1 MADLGLAS
9 SPSISASV
17 ILVLRSMPF
26 RTLRGR
32 LILLTCFATL
42 PAFLFVVYA
51 AEKDR
56 GAALYRAETESR
68 YVADLASREHS
79 QQVQGTRHL
88 LDELAGLDARGGSHD
103 DLPKILPI
111 LLSSFP
117 QLANLGLLS
126 LEGSLVYSVVPPPR
140 HINMATIFVF
150 RDALNSGAVEV
161 GTYLVGLIVEKPILI
176 MAKAL
181 RDRSGAPVQ
190 VLFAALDLSWF
201 DQLTLQA
208 GLPPETALLITD
220 RDGNILAS
228 SLPDWQSSHQSQQLQ
243 GFNVLIGQPNKLS
256 RCVTPDG
263 VRRLTVAA
271 PLKGVEDVWVVV
283 GPPEADV
290 YSVADGIFYRD
301 LIVLILLT
309 LFAIGSLLVVTDVSV
324 LSDLRLLAAATRR
337 FGKGDLAARAPV
349 PRPVGEIRD
358 LTIAFNTMAASLESR
373 HRQSIKTK
381 NRLRALSHRLQH
393 AREEEA
399 ARIAQEL
406 HDELGQALSVLKLE
420 LETLRR
426 KANTDCHCAS
436 DGQLIPIIDDLGDQI
451 DAAVHSVRRIS
462 AELRPGVL
470 DRLGLAAG
478 LEWLLDEFERRAGIV
493 TDFQTN
499 LADEQVDSE
508 IATALFRITQEA
520 LTNVAR
526 HSGASEVHA
535 KLLKNGDSLH
545 LDVSDNGQGFDSTA
559 EQESPSLGLLGMD
572 ERAQRL
578 GGALVIHSKPG
589 LGVSLQV
596 SIPISQRPKP
606 ASETSRENPVD

>member
-1 MADLGLAS
+1 MHR
-9 SPSISASV
+9 
-17 ILVLRSMPF
+17 LVPF

-56 GAALYRAETESR
+56 AAALHRAETESR
-68 YVADLASREHS
+68 YVADLASREHA
-79 QQVQGTRHL
+79 QRVQGIHHL
-88 LDELAGLDARGGSHD
+88 LDELSTLTSHQGDAQSE
-103 DLPKILPI
+103 LPKILPI

-126 LEGSLVYSVVPPPR
+126 LEGGLVYSVVPPPR
-140 HINMATIFVF
+140 HINMATISVF
-150 RDALNSGAVEV
+150 QDALNSGSVAV

-181 RDRSGAPVQ
+181 REASGAPFQ

-201 DQLTLQA
+201 DQLTQQA

-220 RDGNILAS
+220 RVGNILAS
-228 SLPDWQSSHQSQQLQ
+228 SLPDWQTSPQGRQLQ
-243 GFNVLIGQPNKLS
+243 GFEDLLAQPDKLN
-256 RCVTPDG
+256 RCVTPDA
-263 VRRLTVAA
+263 VSRLTVAV

-283 GPPEADV
+283 GTPEAEV
-290 YSVADGIFYRD
+290 YSLADGIFYRD
-301 LIVLILLT
+301 LVVLVMLT

-324 LSDLRLLAAATRR
+324 LRDLRLLAAATRR
-337 FGKGDLAARAPV
+337 FGKGDLKARAPV
-349 PRPVGEIRD
+349 PRPSGEIRD
-358 LTIAFNTMAASLESR
+358 LTLAFNAMAATLEDR
-373 HRQSIKTK
+373 HQQVIQAK
-381 NRLRALSHRLQH
+381 NRLRALSHRLQN

-406 HDELGQALSVLKLE
+406 HDELGQLLSVLRLE

-426 KANTDCHCAS
+426 QALSQCECVRE
-436 DGQLIPIIDDLGDQI
+436 GQLIDIIDDLGTQI
-451 DAAVHSVRRIS
+451 DAAVQSVRRIS

-493 TDFQTN
+493 TDFHTN
-499 LADEQVDSE
+499 LADEPIDAELS
-508 IATALFRITQEA
+508 TALFRITQEA

-526 HSGASEVHA
+526 HSGASLVQA
-535 KLLKNGDSLH
+535 QLLKEGRSLN
-545 LDVSDNGQGFDSTA
+545 LEVRDNGHGFDADT
-559 EQESPSLGLLGMD
+559 EQAGPSLGFLGMH
-572 ERAQRL
+572 ERAHRL
-578 GGALVIHSKPG
+578 GGILEIEGKPG
-589 LGVSLQV
+589 TGVRLRV
-596 SIPISQRPKP
+596 SIPLNQNKHPHDPK
-606 ASETSRENPVD
+606 ENVTTHQKNT